1 MLSMADSVYMQSVPL
16 CGAGLE
22 GKLDEKAMVRCCES
36 IHRKGSVE
44 AGERVPL
51 SDQGQ
56 LSRHGNTAYANERHA
71 WAAVLGENGR
81 VLAGQTLDINIAGEP
96 KPNRPKGL
104 KRAAS
109 ATYRFFDYRGHLSS
123 VPVPRAFPVKQPRVT
138 VPLVRRVKT
147 TIPVKLFACS
157 TAITTGSTKI
167 KLKRSELQTIKA
179 ELTQTKSNIDALL
192 GHLEQI
198 AEEQK
203 ANPDGKTK
211 NDSSLRRVP
220 ATLGAAAGTKKDPAA
235 AAAPPPPAA
244 PTRSRFAA
252 AAPGARLVLP
262 GGLGPAL
269 SRRRSARARFLH
281 SGPRRQKNMAQ
292 ETNQTPGPMLCSTGC
307 GFYGNPRTNGMC
319 SVCYKEHLQ
328 RQQNSG
334 RMSPMGTASGSNSP
348 TSDSASV
355 QRAEASLNNCEGA
368 AGSTSEKSRN
378 VPVAALPV
386 TQQMTEMSISRE
398 DKITTPKTEVSEPV
412 VTQPSPSVSQ
422 PSTSQSE
429 EKAPELPK
437 PKKNRC
443 FMCRKK
449 VGLTGFDCRCGNL
462 FCGLH
467 RYSDKHNCP
476 YDYKAEAAAKIRKE
490 NPVVVAEKIQRI

>member
-1 MLSMADSVYMQSVPL
+1 GEWG
-16 CGAGLE
+16 GAE
-22 GKLDEKAMVRCCES
+22 GGRLAARGARDM
-36 IHRKGSVE
+36 GVE
-44 AGERVPL
+44 AG
-51 SDQGQ
+51 
-56 LSRHGNTAYANERHA
+56 T
-71 WAAVLGENGR
+71 
-81 VLAGQTLDINIAGEP
+81 
-96 KPNRPKGL
+96 
-104 KRAAS
+104 
-109 ATYRFFDYRGHLSS
+109 
-123 VPVPRAFPVKQPRVT
+123 PRASGKARAGRGW
-138 VPLVRRVKT
+138 RR
-147 TIPVKLFACS
+147 PGEGSPPAS
-157 TAITTGSTKI
+157 SGSTKTEASSCGGGPRPGSLST
-167 KLKRSELQTIKA
+167 LKMGEQCLACGPLELGRRA
-179 ELTQTKSNIDALL
+179 SVLAPF
-192 GHLEQI
+192 G
-198 AEEQK
+198 
-203 ANPDGKTK
+203 DGARRGG
-211 NDSSLRRVP
+211 LRVP
-220 ATLGAAAGTKKDPAA
+220 WRQRGHSSDRAPDPCS
-235 AAAPPPPAA
+235 PH
-244 PTRSRFAA
+244 
-252 AAPGARLVLP
+252 L
-262 GGLGPAL
+262 PAL
-269 SRRRSARARFLH
+269 RLFGGAVRGWRSARA
-281 SGPRRQKNMAQ
+281 GGQKNMAQ

-355 QRAEASLNNCEGA
+355 QRADSSLNNCEGA

-398 DKITTPKTEVSEPV
+398 DKVTTPKTEVSEPV

-490 NPVVVAEKIQRI
+490 NPVV